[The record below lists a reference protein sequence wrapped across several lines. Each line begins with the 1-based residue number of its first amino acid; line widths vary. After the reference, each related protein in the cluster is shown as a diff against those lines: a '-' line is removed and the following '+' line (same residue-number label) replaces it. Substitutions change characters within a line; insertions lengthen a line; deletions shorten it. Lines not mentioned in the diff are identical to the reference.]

1 MKEIDEFVYDSN
13 SELTHTY
20 QIQSYALRKAL
31 AKEVTNQYKG
41 TGVFTDFTRG
51 SSETVIKK
59 AKTFK
64 QRNFMRGVAAQ
75 NDENDS

>member
-31 AKEVTNQYKG
+31 AKEVTN
-41 TGVFTDFTRG
+41 
-51 SSETVIKK
+51 
-59 AKTFK
+59 
-64 QRNFMRGVAAQ
+64 
-75 NDENDS
+75 